1 MMSLSRRLVVGFAA
15 SLVVAA
21 LMTGAAGAM
30 PDHGAKPVATVNWD
44 FMTIQAATTKGH
56 TSMGNF
62 EQAFADEVFKRTNG
76 ALKITLRPP
85 GELPY
90 ALNQTV
96 TTVGRNLVQMGDA
109 GVFSAGE
116 AKAIG
121 VFGLPFLISTP
132 KQFSAAVK
140 VLRPTLSQQLATF
153 GAQLLFYYTWPTQ
166 TAWGTGSPPTSLA
179 DLKGRKMRAS
189 SPEQAQFLKTLG
201 ADPVTLTT
209 PDVAP
214 SLQRGL
220 VDGVVTSGFTALGT
234 GWGSLLKWG
243 YMTPLGYVPGLIVV
257 NSSQIASLTPSVR
270 TILMQVAAKW
280 QAKMLTQIP
289 KAETVYRK
297 ALGTEFNVKIING
310 NQAADTK
317 LGIGIMKPIWG
328 SWAAQNGLTQQVK
341 ALRRVL
347 GK

>member
-1 MMSLSRRLVVGFAA
+1 MTSLSRRVALFVAGVLAVVLVAA
-15 SLVVAA
+15 SAA
-21 LMTGAAGAM
+21 SATPDRGAGRTAS
-30 PDHGAKPVATVNWD
+30 VEWS
-44 FMTIQAATTKGH
+44 FMTIQPATTKGH

-62 EQAFADEVFKRTNG
+62 EQAFADEVFKKTNG

-96 TTVGRNLVQMGDA
+96 TSVGQNLVQMGDA

-116 AKAIG
+116 AKVIG

-132 KQFSAAVK
+132 KQFVSAVK
-140 VLRPTLSQQLATF
+140 VLRSTLNQQLAQF

-166 TAWGTGSPPTSLA
+166 TVWGTGTPPKSLA
-179 DLKGRKMRAS
+179 DLSGRKIRAS
-189 SPEQAQFLKTLG
+189 SPEQADFLKDIG
-201 ADPVTLTT
+201 ASPVTLTT

-234 GWGSLLKWG
+234 GWGPLLKWG
-243 YMTPLGYVPGLIVV
+243 YMTPLGYVPGLIIV
-257 NSSQIASLTPSVR
+257 NKSQISSLPASVR
-270 TILMQVAAKW
+270 STLMKVAAKW
-280 QAKMLTQIP
+280 QSKMLVQIP
-289 KAETVYRK
+289 KAETIYRK
-297 ALGTEFNVKIING
+297 ALASQYGVKLVTG
-310 NQAADTK
+310 NTTADTK
-317 LGIGIMKPIWG
+317 AGVKLMKPIWG
-328 SWAAQNGLTQQVK
+328 SWASQNGLATQVK
-341 ALRRVL
+341 QLRKVL